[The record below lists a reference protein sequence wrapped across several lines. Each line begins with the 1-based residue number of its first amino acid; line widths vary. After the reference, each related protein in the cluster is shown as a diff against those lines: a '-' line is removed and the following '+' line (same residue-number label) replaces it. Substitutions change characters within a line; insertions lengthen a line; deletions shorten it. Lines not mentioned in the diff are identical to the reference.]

1 MALKCFLGICLV
13 TIATLGNIVWSRPDP
28 SQSTNQRAQWK
39 DPTTLRSRVE
49 KEKAK
54 GNRRVEF
61 PAPVIEYAEETDL
74 EEVIAKTT
82 VVLADVLEKHSRQ
95 VDPGNIFTF
104 YRLGVIETL
113 SQPTTPPCC
122 NPKEEDFPTDLP
134 SLGSNEIYF
143 AGVGGTIT
151 LDDVELT
158 VTEDYR
164 ELRPNGRYLLFL
176 STTESGKFSIGKLGP
191 RAVFKV
197 SGDGRLESHLR
208 SLKFGS
214 ELQSKAG
221 NSLSGLRSEIRR
233 QKHSIKQ

>member
-1 MALKCFLGICLV
+1 MALKYFLAICVV
-13 TIATLGNIVWSRPDP
+13 TVVTVGGLIWSRPDP
-28 SQSTNQRAQWK
+28 WQSANQREQWK

-54 GNRRVEF
+54 GNRTAEF
-61 PAPVIEYAEETDL
+61 PAPEIEYAEEIGL
-74 EEVIAKTT
+74 EEAIAKTT

-113 SQPTTPPCC
+113 SQPTTAPCC
-122 NPKEEDFPTDLP
+122 NPKESDFPTDLP
-134 SLGSNEIYF
+134 PLGPNEMYF

-151 LDDVELT
+151 LDDVEVT

-191 RAVFKV
+191 RGVFKV

-208 SLKFGS
+208 RLKFGR
-214 ELQSKAG
+214 ELESKAD
-221 NSLSGLRSEIRR
+221 NSLSGLKREIRR
-233 QKHSIKQ
+233 QKHSVKQ